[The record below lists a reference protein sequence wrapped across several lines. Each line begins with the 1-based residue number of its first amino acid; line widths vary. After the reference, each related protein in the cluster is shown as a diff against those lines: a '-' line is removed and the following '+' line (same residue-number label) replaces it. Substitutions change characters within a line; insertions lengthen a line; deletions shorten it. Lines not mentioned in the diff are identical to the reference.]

1 MFSVQRS
8 DRLDCSGLHWIARFG
23 WLRMLELGS
32 LLWPEPGDR
41 SGELHDEARA
51 TLAQRK
57 AAAKLAARWKA
68 KRWVLYRQL
77 PRNAGTAL
85 VLTAAG
91 ARFLRDKLGVA
102 ARAGDS
108 WGRTVDGSW
117 RPPNSWEHELLAT
130 LLLTQFIEPGREI
143 KTEREIRTENPGL
156 RKYPDGLIRLFSDGK
171 DGQTKESVIW
181 VEVESAE
188 KSGAKML
195 ALARA
200 LTLVSRHTAPT
211 LSGWQPRQSMV
222 AFRADLVDLA
232 NRPINHRHRIKMA
245 LQRHIGADIPVYF
258 VELNLRNSAYHLTS
272 ITTKS
277 ETVQALTLG
286 HDEAHSGRS
295 AFHSNERNEFV
306 NYSVDREGQVWTL
319 KVYAIYD
326 RWRYEI
332 WDSQGP
338 LEGNHQPRLG
348 YQTER
353 LEDAFRIALQQW
365 RAKFY

>member
-1 MFSVQRS
+1 MFAIPRS
-8 DRLDCSGLHWIARFG
+8 DRLDCSGLHWISRFG

-41 SGELHDEARA
+41 SGDLHDDANA
-51 TLAQRK
+51 SLAQRK
-57 AAAKLAARWKA
+57 AAAKLAARWKS
-68 KRWVLYRQL
+68 KQWVLYRAL

-85 VLTAAG
+85 VLSAAG
-91 ARFLRDKLGVA
+91 ARFLRGKLGVA

-130 LLLTQFIEPGREI
+130 LLLIQFIEPGREI
-143 KTEREIRTENPGL
+143 KTETEIRAENPGL

-171 DGQTKESVIW
+171 DGQTRESVIW

-211 LSGWQPRQSMV
+211 LSGWQPSHSMI

-232 NRPINHRHRIKMA
+232 NSPINHRHRIKTA
-245 LQRHIGADIPVYF
+245 LQRHIGADIRLYF
-258 VELNLRNSAYHLTS
+258 VEMDFRNSAYHLAS
-272 ITTKS
+272 ITTKI
-277 ETVQALTLG
+277 ETVQALTIAQE
-286 HDEAHSGRS
+286 EAHSGRS
-295 AFHSNERNEFV
+295 AFHSNERNQFV
-306 NYSVDREGQVWTL
+306 NHSVDREGRVWTL
-319 KVYAIYD
+319 KVFAIYD

-332 WDSQGP
+332 WDSQEP
-338 LEGNHQPRLG
+338 HAANDQPRLG